1 MQVKSNAVIRGALG
15 VVASPEDH
23 IDDPSLFTA
32 AWGAM
37 LAARGKGF
45 DPSRLQSRHLIDRP
59 APAPEPIDQTLDRVG
74 QKVRDIAEAKGYP
87 RRNCHAA

>member
-1 MQVKSNAVIRGALG
+1 MQIKSNAVVRGALG

-45 DPSRLQSRHLIDRP
+45 DPTRLQSRHLIDRP
-59 APAPEPIDQTLDRVG
+59 APAPEPVDPVLDRRAQLIRG
-74 QKVRDIAEAKGYP
+74 AIEAGNHTP
-87 RRNCHAA
+87 HRRHVA